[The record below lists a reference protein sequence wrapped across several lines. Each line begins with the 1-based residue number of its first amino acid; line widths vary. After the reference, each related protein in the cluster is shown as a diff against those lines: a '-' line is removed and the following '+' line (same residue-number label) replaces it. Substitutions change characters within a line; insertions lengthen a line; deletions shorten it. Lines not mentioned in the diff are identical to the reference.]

1 MAKPSATLS
10 SDVMPRNLVQ
20 PHRALNAVTHG
31 LRSQQV
37 LLSSEDASEFEAFQE
52 GMKAD
57 LKPVGELEGFLFG
70 QVVAYAWRLR
80 RCQGIEGSLLS
91 LGMGHEKVDRAYEK
105 ARSCFEG
112 YTPIQLPN
120 ASLVKGQTFD
130 AAVMDEIEGRSERD
144 SPDTILGAAF
154 SRSESGFRLLGRYE
168 TSLTRNLTRNLCL
181 FFEAQ
186 RTRTH

>member
-1 MAKPSATLS
+1 
-10 SDVMPRNLVQ
+10 
-20 PHRALNAVTHG
+20 
-31 LRSQQV
+31 
-37 LLSSEDASEFEAFQE
+37 
-52 GMKAD
+52 
-57 LKPVGELEGFLFG
+57 VGELEGFLFG

-112 YTPIQLPN
+112 YTPVPLPN
-120 ASLVKGQTFD
+120 TNLVKGQTFD
-130 AAVMDEIEGRSERD
+130 DAVKDEIEGRRERD
-144 SPDTILGAAF
+144 SPDTVLGAAF

-168 TSLTRNLTRNLCL
+168 TSLTRNLTRNLGL

-186 RTRTH
+186 RTRTRRLQESALEPPSLPTN